1 VYELSPE
8 SIDNLVDLPPDHN
21 QPIALLITEDSG
33 LSVAMCMDPDNFVYL
48 QIDTKQN
55 NLLHQLIDESLKSTD
70 LILDDNQWQIAVY
83 KTPTSPKMFAYF
95 PISGL
100 IDEPTPELM
109 DQLNNKFTRHL
120 MSQAF
125 AADLY
130 GRYLDNPL
138 A

>member
-1 VYELSPE
+1 
-8 SIDNLVDLPPDHN
+8 
-21 QPIALLITEDSG
+21 
-33 LSVAMCMDPDNFVYL
+33 L

-55 NLLHQLIDESLKSTD
+55 NLLHQLIDESIKSTD
-70 LILDDNQWQIAVY
+70 LILDDDQWQIAVY
-83 KTPTSPKMFAYF
+83 KTPTSPKMFIYF

-100 IDEPTPELM
+100 IEQPTPEYM
-109 DQLNNKFTRHL
+109 KQLSDRFTGHIKTHP
-120 MSQAF
+120 F